1 MGNPSSVQ
9 SSNTNS
15 QLQSAIV
22 IPDDSDEQ
30 VTIQVRVPYE
40 AFRLYREGTYNIC
53 ILPKNQRH
61 LRQYSKAVR
70 KYASLFDNFH
80 LSIQKTRHSSLF
92 ISSYF
97 SMSSYQAQIRI
108 RSFYQLTILKI
119 IVIF

>member
-9 SSNTNS
+9 SANNS

-22 IPDDSDEQ
+22 IPDDGDEQ

-70 KYASLFDNFH
+70 KYASIIKTPAIQPY
-80 LSIQKTRHSSLF
+80 LSAVST
-92 ISSYF
+92 
-97 SMSSYQAQIRI
+97 SSYQAVIRYASDHFI
-108 RSFYQLTILKI
+108 S
-119 IVIF
+119 